1 MLYQIS
7 VPTVI
12 DRIYRV
18 EAESE
23 EQALDLYR
31 NGGRPDPLGGNILL
45 DLWFEE
51 DDSSNAHEIEDE
63 ATVEEIG

>member
-1 MLYQIS
+1 MLYQIT

-12 DRIYRV
+12 DRKYRV
-18 EAESE
+18 EASSPE
-23 EQALDLYR
+23 EALEMYHT
-31 NGGRPDPLGGNILL
+31 GGRPDPLGGNILL

-63 ATVEEIG
+63 ATVEEIE

>member
-18 EAESE
+18 EASSPE
-23 EQALDLYR
+23 EALDLYL
-31 NGGRPDPLGGNILL
+31 NGIIFENEGVV
-45 DLWFEE
+45 FEE
-51 DDSSNAHEIEDE
+51 DDSSDAHEASSL